1 MYLFPKT
8 GLSFINTFGFF
19 CGFFQTLK
27 IPITEHA
34 LETIMEK
41 LDLNKDGVVDLEY
54 VCVLFL
60 LL

>member
-1 MYLFPKT
+1 MYLFTKT
-8 GLSFINTFGFF
+8 GLSFINTFVF